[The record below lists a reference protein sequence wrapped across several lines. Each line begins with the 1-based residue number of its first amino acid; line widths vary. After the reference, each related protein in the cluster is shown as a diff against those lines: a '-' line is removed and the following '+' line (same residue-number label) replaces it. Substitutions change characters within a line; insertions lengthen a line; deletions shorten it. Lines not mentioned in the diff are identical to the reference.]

1 VPTRVEALR
10 VQHETVRSKLSE
22 LMAKR
27 RTLDALLEGV
37 QKSEENMQQTLS
49 QIEQDK
55 NGDTLQERM
64 RKLTDFTR
72 SIVLRCEEV
81 EQCMESLTQ
90 HKNNLDTLA
99 TRLAP
104 LEDQETGVQ
113 SILTKVK
120 STGNLLTAK
129 IASLE
134 DNEEMSLV
142 SQVKQLTESKN
153 LLEQRVSV
161 LVEEFAKLDS
171 VHGEISTLYSRL
183 NQAQRR
189 TRELDSSLRIAS

>member
-1 VPTRVEALR
+1 
-10 VQHETVRSKLSE
+10 
-22 LMAKR
+22 M
-27 RTLDALLEGV
+27 EG
-37 QKSEENMQQTLS
+37 
-49 QIEQDK
+49 
-55 NGDTLQERM
+55 
-64 RKLTDFTR
+64 
-72 SIVLRCEEV
+72 
-81 EQCMESLTQ
+81 LTQ

-113 SILTKVK
+113 SILSKVK

-129 IASLE
+129 IACL
-134 DNEEMSLV
+134 DDDAEMSLV
-142 SQVKQLTESKN
+142 TQVEQLTGSKN

-171 VHGEISTLYSRL
+171 VHEEISTLYSTL

-189 TRELDSSLRIAS
+189 TRELDPNLRIVS